1 MPVSNALTESE
12 ISREIFSLNGRR
24 ILVTGA
30 SKGLGREI
38 AIGLARFGARI
49 ALVARSKDGLTE
61 TAALIEE
68 AGGATPIVRAVDLRD
83 PDNIEE
89 TVESVVAELGGLDV
103 LVNNAA
109 DDHDSPIEDT
119 SLETWQRVIDL
130 NSRSVWLLSKV
141 AGPHLRASGGYG
153 KVINVAS
160 VLGIVGVRDN
170 TAYVMSKHAVIG
182 LTKALALEWAR
193 KGVQVNALCPGFVVT
208 EMTTHMHADEAGNRW
223 VVKQTPMGRWGQTT
237 DFVGSAVF
245 LSSRASDFMTGQALL
260 VDGGYT
266 TQ

>member
-1 MPVSNALTESE
+1 MPVSNALAASD
-12 ISREIFSLNGRR
+12 IGRGIFDLAGRR

-30 SKGLGREI
+30 SKGLGREL
-38 AIGLARFGARI
+38 AVGLAAFGARV
-49 ALVARSKDGLTE
+49 ACVARNEKGLAE
-61 TAALIEE
+61 TAELISA
-68 AGGATPIVRAVDLRD
+68 AGGPEAAVRSADLRD
-83 PDNIEE
+83 SSAIQQ
-89 TVESVVAELGGLDV
+89 TVDSVTAELGGLDV

-119 SLETWQRVIDL
+119 SLETWQRVVDL
-130 NSRSVWLLSKV
+130 NARSVWLLSKA
-141 AGPHLRASGGYG
+141 AGPYLRESGGYG

-160 VLGIVGVRDN
+160 VMGTVGVRDN
-170 TAYVMSKHAVIG
+170 TAYVMSKHAIIG
-182 LTKALALEWAR
+182 LTKALAVEWAR

-208 EMTTHMHADEAGNRW
+208 DMTTHMHADETGSRW
-223 VVKQTPMGRWGQTT
+223 VTRQTPMGRWGETT

-245 LSSRASDFMTGQALL
+245 LSSRASDFMTGQALV